1 MPNKRKFSV
10 LPEWDGSK
18 ANLTNSRKFLGSETR
33 ECPGCNLVLSVERFV
48 KRYGNRFVRTKV
60 CDDCVVRSIQ
70 RLDRKKQLSKG
81 VIAKGIIAVEA
92 RRKKIH
98 GKSISDGMF
107 GKNK

>member
-1 MPNKRKFSV
+1 
-10 LPEWDGSK
+10 
-18 ANLTNSRKFLGSETR
+18 
-33 ECPGCNLVLSVERFV
+33 
-48 KRYGNRFVRTKV
+48 
-60 CDDCVVRSIQ
+60 
-70 RLDRKKQLSKG
+70 LDRKKQLSKG